1 MSSRSSKSSIIDV
14 RATDQKGRQFII
26 EMQVADKTGFG
37 KRVQYY
43 TAKDYSL
50 QILQG
55 EDYPL
60 LNPTYFIGI
69 LNFPFGTN
77 SNYHTKHLTIDQE
90 SGEHLLADM
99 QYAFIQLTKFKKK
112 EHELVT
118 LVDKWT
124 YFLKNAKKLK
134 VIPDNTNDEGLKDAY
149 EDAAKYNWTKE
160 ELLSYDVAS
169 MRVQDARGELEKAT
183 LDGKEEGLREGKEEG
198 LREGK
203 KEGKEEGLREGKYE
217 IARTSLAEGFSVLVV
232 SKITSLPIADVQKI
246 ADESTHNIEEVRL
259 MITGSKL
266 METPPTKSSAMS
278 EIVLEASRVATAK
291 MLDYYKR
298 MGIQVT
304 PQMTL
309 AVPKTKRVRK

>member
-1 MSSRSSKSSIIDV
+1 MTFVDMKNDVAFRKIFGNKKKTKSLISFLNAVLELEGYNRVAKVTFIDPNLLARIKGEKSSVIDV

-90 SGEHLLADM
+90 SGEHLLSDI

-134 VIPDNTNDEGLKDAY
+134 VVPDNTTDEGLKDAY

-169 MRVQDARGELEKAT
+169 MRVQDARGELEKAM
-183 LDGKEEGLREGKEEG
+183 LDGKEEGLREGKEKG

-203 KEGKEEGLREGKYE
+203 EEGLKEGKEEGLKEGKYE
-217 IARTSLAEGFSVLVV
+217 IARTSLSEGLSVLVV

-246 ADESTHNIEEVRL
+246 ADE
-259 MITGSKL
+259 ITSN
-266 METPPTKSSAMS
+266 
-278 EIVLEASRVATAK
+278 
-291 MLDYYKR
+291 
-298 MGIQVT
+298 
-304 PQMTL
+304 
-309 AVPKTKRVRK
+309 